1 MKSKRFKGNLFL
13 NFKRFWKKCAHAV
26 EVDRLACFQA
36 HRLTRSKRIHV
47 SLGWRARPQRGFA
60 VKRCL
65 EMKLLTPIVL
75 AVVCSICS
83 IALCVHSFSV
93 ERGTAATHACGPWTS
108 IWWSIIGATPRAR
121 RCAPLPC
128 DMRYGVVQTVAL
140 HAMYTREHVLA
151 LGNITCAVLQLF
163 AHRFRT
169 CGCTLAGSSFWPEL
183 ADRSLKPWV
192 CTCLNPIGR
201 KPKGSIEL
209 SGQGGQLVKGR

>member
-1 MKSKRFKGNLFL
+1 MFSGTP
-13 NFKRFWKKCAHAV
+13 AHA
-26 EVDRLACFQA
+26 FQA
-36 HRLTRSKRIHV
+36 HTCQFGLACTTPKRFCSKALSGDEIV
-47 SLGWRARPQRGFA
+47 DSNCSGS
-60 VKRCL
+60 CL
-65 EMKLLTPIVL
+65 QHMFH
-75 AVVCSICS
+75 C
-83 IALCVHSFSV
+83 HSFSV

-169 CGCTLAGSSFWPEL
+169 CGCTLAGSTFWPEL